1 MYMNVWYIEHVY
13 ESMYMNVWYIEHVS
27 MCTYLCLTVYMY
39 IYVCIYLRIH
49 RWNATR
55 LSTQISQISLTPE
68 KRSRS
73 QSRFSNPSIKA
84 RSCHHAG
91 HNYDDMWGR
100 STSHCEFNEY
110 LRCIHTYGAVYNTNL
125 IVFCLPLRIVSEVR
139 VRVCKCFLIQF
150 YHQTF
155 VVGWLENRQK
165 EIYLTQSNAFNFIKR
180 CIMASI
186 SFKQSKYTQ
195 L

>member
-1 MYMNVWYIEHVY
+1 
-13 ESMYMNVWYIEHVS
+13 

-91 HNYDDMWGR
+91 RNYDDMWGR

-125 IVFCLPLRIVSEVR
+125 IVFCLPSVLNNRNILNWIIISI
-139 VRVCKCFLIQF
+139 KILI
-150 YHQTF
+150 
-155 VVGWLENRQK
+155 W
-165 EIYLTQSNAFNFIKR
+165 
-180 CIMASI
+180 ASI
-186 SFKQSKYTQ
+186 AMVPTFATAGTRGVADTVRMPVGYLCIYYIYIPQYTLPAATSEQ
-195 L
+195 NNRVYHLNIKIGTERK